1 MLKSVIKSI
10 MVLLLLVVVQL
21 VLVLAVA
28 AIMMAMTVVFDLVT
42 EVILVD
48 YGVYIVILV
57 LQPGCFSAPFCS
69 LYEMY
74 IAL

>member
-10 MVLLLLVVVQL
+10 MVVLVVVEM

-28 AIMMAMTVVFDLVT
+28 AVMMAMTVVFDLVM

-48 YGVYIVILV
+48 YGVYIIILV
-57 LQPGCFSAPFCS
+57 LQPGCFSTPFCS
-69 LYEMY
+69 LYGLY